1 MGVENIVFP
10 TAFIFFNLN
19 VIVIVIVIVIFIEKN
34 INITLDFTN
43 ASCSFETFSKFLS

>member
-10 TAFIFFNLN
+10 TTFIFFNLN
-19 VIVIVIVIVIFIEKN
+19 VIVIVIVIFIEKN

-43 ASCSFETFSKFLS
+43 ASCNFETFSKFLS

>member
-1 MGVENIVFP
+1 MSVENIVFP
-10 TAFIFFNLN
+10 TTFIFFNLN
-19 VIVIVIVIVIFIEKN
+19 VIVIFIEKN

>member
-1 MGVENIVFP
+1 MSVENIVFP
-10 TAFIFFNLN
+10 TTFIFFNLN
-19 VIVIVIVIVIFIEKN
+19 VIVIVIFIEKN

>member
-10 TAFIFFNLN
+10 TTFIFFNLN
-19 VIVIVIVIVIFIEKN
+19 VIVIVIFIEKN